1 MELPRIQIP
10 VFVSCPSNL
19 SSKQQKS
26 ADFIHQVLKKHKL
39 EWRALGRNEYPDELP
54 LREVLRMVKH
64 CSGGVILGFE
74 QFLAPNGG
82 TFKRGSAKQSETTD
96 PVVMPTPWNQR
107 EAGIL
112 FNQELPMLIFKEDGI
127 SGGVFDAGTSEVFIH
142 NMPTKGMTKSSR
154 ESVEMVFQKWT
165 AKVYKHYYG
174 E

>member
-96 PVVMPTPWNQR
+96 PVVMPTPWNQL

-127 SGGVFDAGTSEVFIH
+127 SGGVFDVGTSEVFIH
-142 NMPTKGMTKSSR
+142 KMPTKGMTKSSR